1 VSRLSVPKDKIR
13 IVLVEGVHES
23 AARMLAANGYV
34 NVERQPASPSAETL
48 RELLAEAH
56 VLGIRSRTR
65 ISAELIAAAPKLFCI
80 GCFCIGTNQVDL
92 AAAKLAG
99 IPVFNAPYSNTRS
112 VAELVLGEIIMLMR
126 RIPEKSALAHRGVWR
141 KTDAG
146 SHEIRGKVLG
156 IVGYGHIGSQLSV
169 LAEAVGMRVR
179 YYDIVEK
186 LSLGNA
192 APTAS
197 LAELLEL
204 ADVVSLHVPATA
216 ETRGMIGEG
225 ELARMR
231 PGALLVNAARGE
243 VVDVD
248 ALAAAIGAGRIG
260 GAAVDVFPVE
270 PAGGAEPFA
279 SPLQGLG
286 NVILTPHVGG
296 ATEEAQDSIG
306 AEVAGKLAS
315 YSDSGATIGA
325 VNFVE
330 VSLPVQRD
338 ATRFLHIHR
347 NVPGVLSRINEVF
360 SAKSLNIAGQ
370 YLRTDAEIGYVVT
383 DIDGRL
389 EAGTGIRRDLA
400 AVPGTLRVRFLY

>member
-1 VSRLSVPKDKIR
+1 MSRLSVPKDKIR

-23 AARMLAANGYV
+23 AARLLAANGYV
-34 NVERQPASPSAETL
+34 NVELIASSPAPEIL
-48 RELLAEAH
+48 GQLLAEAH
-56 VLGIRSRTR
+56 ILGIRSRTR
-65 ISAELIAAAPKLFCI
+65 LTAELIANAPRLFCV

-92 AAAKLAG
+92 DAAKLAG

-126 RIPEKSALAHRGVWR
+126 RVPEKSALAHRGVWR

-146 SHEIRGKVLG
+146 AHEVRGKTLG
-156 IVGYGHIGSQLSV
+156 IIGYGHIGSQLSI

-179 YYDIVEK
+179 YHDIVEK

-192 APTAS
+192 QAAGS
-197 LAELLEL
+197 LDELLRE

-216 ETRGMIGEG
+216 ETRGMIGAG

-231 PGALLVNAARGE
+231 QGALLVNAARGE
-243 VVDVD
+243 VVDVE
-248 ALAAAIGAGRIG
+248 ALAAALRAGQIG

-270 PAGGAEPFA
+270 PAGGAERFA
-279 SPLQGLG
+279 SPLQGLD

-296 ATEEAQDSIG
+296 ATEEAQASIG
-306 AEVAGKLAS
+306 AEVADKLAR

-325 VNFVE
+325 VNFVG
-330 VSLPVQRD
+330 VSLPTQRN

-360 SAKSLNIAGQ
+360 SGKSLNIAGQ

-389 EAGTGIRRDLA
+389 AAGTGIRRDLA
-400 AVPGTLRVRFLY
+400 AIPGTLRVRFLY